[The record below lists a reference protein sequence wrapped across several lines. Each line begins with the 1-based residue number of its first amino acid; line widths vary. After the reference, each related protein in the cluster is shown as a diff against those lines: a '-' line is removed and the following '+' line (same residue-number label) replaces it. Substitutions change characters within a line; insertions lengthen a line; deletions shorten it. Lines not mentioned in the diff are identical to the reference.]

1 MRFSGKCAV
10 ITGAASGI
18 GRAATLLFARE
29 GATVFAADLNLA
41 GAEAVAREGDNIIPV
56 ACDVCDVAQIKALMD
71 HAAGTCG
78 GIDVLFNNAGAGG
91 DRAPIDEIEPEG
103 WDRTFDLLMRS
114 VAMGI
119 RYAAPHMKHRK
130 GAAIVNTS
138 SVAAVGPGYSP
149 TAYAVAKAGVLH
161 LTKCA
166 ATDLAQ
172 YGIRVNAVQPGFINT
187 NIFTTSMEMPGE
199 LVDQAKAM
207 ILQMS
212 SAAQPVGRPGM
223 PEDIANAV
231 AFLCSE
237 AAGFVTGTSLIV
249 DGGITV
255 GPRHAWDPEAPGLFD
270 ALQAMAEGAGAGL
283 PQ

>member
-1 MRFSGKCAV
+1 MRFSGKSVV

-29 GATVFAADLNLA
+29 GGTVFAADLNLD
-41 GAEAVAREGDNIIPV
+41 GAEAVAREGENIIPV

-78 GIDVLFNNAGAGG
+78 GIDVVFNNAGAGG
-91 DRAPIDEIEPEG
+91 AREPIDEIDADG
-103 WDRTFDLLMRS
+103 WDRTMDLLLRS

-119 RYAAPHMKHRK
+119 RYAAPHMKHRR

-187 NIFTTSMEMPGE
+187 NIFTASMEMPTE

-212 SAAQPVGRPGM
+212 SAAQPVGRSGM

-237 AAGFVTGTSLIV
+237 AAGFMTGTSLIV

-255 GPRHAWDPEAPGLFD
+255 GPRHSWDPEAPGLFD
-270 ALQAMAEGAGAGL
+270 ALQAMAEAAGVATAK
-283 PQ
+283 

>member
-1 MRFSGKCAV
+1 MRFSGKCVV

-18 GRAATLLFARE
+18 GRATTLLFARE
-29 GATVFAADLNLA
+29 GATVFAADLDLD
-41 GAEAVAREGDNIIPV
+41 GAKKVSLEAENIVPV
-56 ACDVCDVAQIKALMD
+56 ACDVCVPEQIKALMD
-71 HAAGTCG
+71 QAAAQCG
-78 GIDVLFNNAGAGG
+78 GIDVVFNNAGAGG

-103 WDRTFDLLMRS
+103 WDFTFNLLMRS

-130 GAAIVNTS
+130 GAAVVNTS

-187 NIFTTSMEMPGE
+187 NIFTASMEMPAQ
-199 LVDQAKAM
+199 LVDQAKAV

-212 SAAQPVGRPGM
+212 SQAQPVARPGQAD
-223 PEDIANAV
+223 DIANAV
-231 AFLCSE
+231 AFLASD
-237 AAGFVTGTSLIV
+237 AASFVTGTSLIV

-255 GPRHAWDPEAPGLFD
+255 GPRHSWDPEAPGLFD
-270 ALQAMAEGAGAGL
+270 ALQAMADGAAAA
-283 PQ
+283 QQ